1 MSSRRQVRNRLLGL
15 TRNIIPY
22 VRELR
27 AVAGSISGAVVMQ
40 QLDYWFIRYPEGFYK
55 FLEPTSN
62 APLYRPGQSWCEELG
77 FTKDE
82 FRTAFDKIGYRWA
95 SKSRFEI
102 APDKFFG
109 KFYASYVDRRTNLTW
124 YIRNHELVDL
134 TLDLLLESGNFD
146 SQEMGNPDLQQID
159 NPDLQGI
166 GKPDSGGL
174 ENPISG
180 NQQSRFREIGNPDIL
195 YTETTTE
202 ITEITS
208 ELLQGDSHPEEP
220 IGSRHFHFPAN
231 FNDKEQNGILRV
243 LSGLDTET
251 AQNVI
256 DEVAGI
262 RLKGQIRQSPVSLAA
277 ELAKRAREGLFNPA
291 LALVVAERREREQRL
306 MAERRE
312 TTSTTPA
319 SAKAGKK
326 AIREMRGILKTASG
340 KPLEKTNRKDS

>member
-1 MSSRRQVRNRLLGL
+1 MSSRRQVRNRLLGI

-27 AVAGSISGAVVMQ
+27 SVAGSISGAVVMQ

-55 FLEPTSN
+55 FLEPTTN

-95 SKSRFEI
+95 SKSRFET

-134 TLDLLLESGNFD
+134 TLELLLESGNFN
-146 SQEMGNPDLQQID
+146 SQEMGNPDLQEID

-174 ENPISG
+174 EKPISG

-195 YTETTTE
+195 YTENTTE
-202 ITEITS
+202 IKEITS
-208 ELLQGDSHPEEP
+208 DLLQVDSPVSES
-220 IGSRHFHFPAN
+220 GSSRFHFPVN
-231 FNDKEQNGILRV
+231 FDEKERDSILRL
-243 LSGLDTET
+243 LSGLEAGT
-251 AQNVI
+251 AQDII
-256 DEVAGI
+256 DEVVGI
-262 RLKGQIRQSPVSLAA
+262 CLKGQIRQSPVSLAA
-277 ELAKRAREGLFNPA
+277 GLVKRARDGHFNPA
-291 LALVVAERREREQRL
+291 LALGVAQRREREQRL
-306 MAERRE
+306 LAERRE
-312 TTSTTPA
+312 TTSHTPA
-319 SAKAGKK
+319 SAQAGKK
-326 AIREMRGILKTASG
+326 AIREMRGILKTTSG
-340 KPLEKTNRKDS
+340 KSLEKTDGKDS